1 MQEVKDFHDTVDDN
15 QDLKLENDYY
25 YHKKPFKEN
34 EKLDDMFD
42 FE

>member
-1 MQEVKDFHDTVDDN
+1 MQEVKDFQDTVDDN
-15 QDLKLENDYY
+15 RNLKLENDY

-34 EKLDDMFD
+34 EKLDDVFD

>member
-1 MQEVKDFHDTVDDN
+1 MQEVNDFQDTGDEN
-15 QDLKLENDYY
+15 QDNSLENDYY
-25 YHKKPFKEN
+25 CKNPFKEN